1 MAVNPGLRNFTLQ
14 RAADWNE
21 EYILSSTQADGS
33 IVPMDLTGFTIEA
46 QAWDEER
53 EFKYADFG
61 VTATND
67 NRIIGK
73 FFLTL
78 TDVQTLNFPDELYYD
93 VMLTNTNGLK
103 EYYVEGKITVSQS
116 YTR

>member
-33 IVPMDLTGFTIEA
+33 IVPMDLTA

-53 EFKYADFG
+53 QFKYADFT
-61 VTATND
+61 VTSSYD
-67 NRIIGK
+67 NKIVGK
-73 FFLTL
+73 FFLSL
-78 TDVQTLNFPDELYYD
+78 TDEQTLNFPDELYYD
-93 VMLTNTNGLK
+93 VMLTNTSGLK

>member
-1 MAVNPGLRNFTLQ
+1 
-14 RAADWNE
+14 
-21 EYILSSTQADGS
+21 
-33 IVPMDLTGFTIEA
+33 MDLTGFTIEA

-53 EFKYADFG
+53 EFKYADFN
-61 VTATND
+61 VTASSD
-67 NRIIGK
+67 NLLVGK